1 MLHTEH
7 ILKKYNLAIMFYFF
21 SSWSSSLKNLE
32 LAICNSQISG
42 KKNDCLVGLFYMNYA
57 MRYQVSKFNKE
68 FILIQ
73 GTSSTYTH

>member
-21 SSWSSSLKNLE
+21 HLGLVLE

-57 MRYQVSKFNKE
+57 MGCLASNFFKVL
-68 FILIQ
+68 ILIQ
-73 GTSSTYTH
+73 GTSSTYTR